1 MAQNTVAGTAY
12 NQLRPLEGTNLGAIL
27 EEHTRYHQKRKD
39 DEEAKKQAQKAQQA
53 KFLATQNKDALAIY
67 EGIQPSES
75 EGFLNTQIIESF
87 ERNKEKYKD
96 LARAYANGNLEAGL
110 QLKEI
115 GKKYENLVLANTTYS
130 KKAQSLAELQKQGI
144 YNEYLDA
151 ETDAFKTAV
160 ANSMYKVNDDL
171 SIDIFD
177 PSQGRVVN
185 MPNGSLLNNSYLQT
199 SFHPKA
205 KFEEYGK
212 DIASTLLDNNYGQK
226 IENNKAR
233 EEGIRL
239 VKGVLGKDDVERR
252 SFLSYVRKGEVR
264 DAQGNVV
271 KFQDE
276 DGNPLT
282 MAEIGENDAMATK
295 FASLYYDNFVSP
307 RVQEQ
312 RVDNTTKE
320 TAAERE
326 NRTFT
331 NVGVATNEDGT
342 RLISEEYSASDIPTG
357 NIFYIKDYNSNTKGV
372 WQEAES
378 GNKRTRYTLQAIGQ
392 NPNGVDMYATKTEMI
407 PRIND
412 YGETTGYAAGR
423 TEKVVLGNSNEEKI
437 IKNQLAAKIYINGRS
452 PKDLS
457 ELPALLRNL
466 EGETEQPKTNSTST
480 NKPKFN

>member
-1 MAQNTVAGTAY
+1 MAQNTVAGAAY

-27 EEHTRYHQKRKD
+27 EEHTRYYKKQKD

-53 KFLATQNKDALAIY
+53 KFLAAQNKDALAIY

-130 KKAQSLAELQKQGI
+130 KKAQSLAELQKQGV
-144 YNEYLDA
+144 YNEYLDS

-177 PSQGRVVN
+177 PSQSKVVN

-233 EEGIRL
+233 EQGIRL

-252 SFLSYVRKGEVR
+252 SFLSFVRKGEVK

-271 KFQDE
+271 KFQDK

-307 RVQEQ
+307 RVQQQ
-312 RVDNTTKE
+312 RVDNRTEEEKNKNEKTKTNIGIVTGGVTGNRDTFYFKDDIFYEYSKGNKKTRVTPDRMVRDGSNIIITGKE
-320 TAAERE
+320 TEFIPQRIDY
-326 NRTFT
+326 
-331 NVGVATNEDGT
+331 EDGT
-342 RLISEEYSASDIPTG
+342 Y
-357 NIFYIKDYNSNTKGV
+357 NIDWVEG
-372 WQEAES
+372 
-378 GNKRTRYTLQAIGQ
+378 R
-392 NPNGVDMYATKTEMI
+392 TKTVEI
-407 PRIND
+407 DDP
-412 YGETTGYAAGR
+412 
-423 TEKVVLGNSNEEKI
+423 V
-437 IKNQLAAKIYINGRS
+437 IKNKVANKFKINGKS
-452 PKDLS
+452 PETLT
-457 ELPALLRNL
+457 ELPALLDEIKPRNS
-466 EGETEQPKTNSTST
+466 QSNSTQSQSNDTQFDWST
-480 NKPKFN
+480 AQ